1 MLALHFFRQIELF
14 PPSRYFGVGCVI
26 MWCDP
31 ICFSYLFLIFMGLKW
46 FTTSWNQKYSPQ
58 MLWEHHFRPIKMD
71 HSQLYRRETITINI
85 SERMSEDMPDRM
97 SEDMPDRIPE
107 DMPDRMSEDMPD
119 RMSDRMLED
128 LADRIPDRMS
138 EDMPDKLYFH
148 LHGSEMVYHILK
160 PETLTTNAM
169 GTSFQT
175 HQDGPFPTTQKRN
188 HHHQQRYQWYVLIP
202 MGIWFG
208 IIPTFQV
215 FWGWMCNYVMWPNM
229 FFLSFPH
236 LHGSENVYHILK
248 PEIFTT
254 NAMGTSFQTHQDG
267 PFPTIQKRNHHHQ
280 QRYQWYVLI
289 PMGIWFGFIPTFQ
302 VFWGWMCNYVMWPNM
317 FFLSFPHLHGS
328 EMVYHILKPE
338 IFTTNAMGTSFQTHQ
353 DGPFPTI
360 QKRNHHHQ
368 HIRKNV
374 RRYAR

>member
-128 LADRIPDRMS
+128 LADRIPDRM
-138 EDMPDKLYFH
+138 
-148 LHGSEMVYHILK
+148 
-160 PETLTTNAM
+160 TTRLRLMSPLVVVDWCWLWLLGMRLATFIRVPRM
-169 GTSFQT
+169 
-175 HQDGPFPTTQKRN
+175 
-188 HHHQQRYQWYVLIP
+188 QRV
-202 MGIWFG
+202 
-208 IIPTFQV
+208 
-215 FWGWMCNYVMWPNM
+215 
-229 FFLSFPH
+229 
-236 LHGSENVYHILK
+236 
-248 PEIFTT
+248 
-254 NAMGTSFQTHQDG
+254 
-267 PFPTIQKRNHHHQ
+267 
-280 QRYQWYVLI
+280 
-289 PMGIWFGFIPTFQ
+289 
-302 VFWGWMCNYVMWPNM
+302 
-317 FFLSFPHLHGS
+317 
-328 EMVYHILKPE
+328 
-338 IFTTNAMGTSFQTHQ
+338 
-353 DGPFPTI
+353 
-360 QKRNHHHQ
+360 
-368 HIRKNV
+368 
-374 RRYAR
+374 

>member
-1 MLALHFFRQIELF
+1 MLALHYF
-14 PPSRYFGVGCVI
+14 PPNRIISTFEVFWGWMCNYV
-26 MWCDP
+26 MWP
-31 ICFSYLFLIFMGLKW
+31 NMSFLSF
-46 FTTSWNQKYSPQ
+46 P
-58 MLWEHHFRPIKMD
+58 
-71 HSQLYRRETITINI
+71 
-85 SERMSEDMPDRM
+85 
-97 SEDMPDRIPE
+97 
-107 DMPDRMSEDMPD
+107 
-119 RMSDRMLED
+119 
-128 LADRIPDRMS
+128 
-138 EDMPDKLYFH
+138 H
-148 LHGSEMVYHILK
+148 LHGSEMVDHILK
-160 PETLTTNAM
+160 PEIFTTNAM

-215 FWGWMCNYVMWPNM
+215 FWGWMCNYVMWHNM

-236 LHGSENVYHILK
+236 LHGSEMVYHILKPEIFTTNAMGTSFQTHQDGPFPTTQKRNHHHQQRYQWYVLIPMGIWFGIIETFQVFWGWMCNYVMWHNMSFLSFPHLHGSEMVYHILK

-267 PFPTIQKRNHHHQ
+267 PFPTIQKRNHHLQ

-289 PMGIWFGFIPTFQ
+289 PMGIWFGIIPTFQ

-317 FFLSFPHLHGS
+317 FFLFFPHLHGS

>member
-1 MLALHFFRQIELF
+1 
-14 PPSRYFGVGCVI
+14 
-26 MWCDP
+26 
-31 ICFSYLFLIFMGLKW
+31 
-46 FTTSWNQKYSPQ
+46 
-58 MLWEHHFRPIKMD
+58 
-71 HSQLYRRETITINI
+71 
-85 SERMSEDMPDRM
+85 
-97 SEDMPDRIPE
+97 
-107 DMPDRMSEDMPD
+107 
-119 RMSDRMLED
+119 
-128 LADRIPDRMS
+128 
-138 EDMPDKLYFH
+138 MPDKLSFPH

-160 PETLTTNAM
+160 PEIFTTNAM

-208 IIPTFQV
+208 IIETFQV
-215 FWGWMCNYVMWPNM
+215 FWGWMCNYVMWHNM
-229 FFLSFPH
+229 SFLPFPH
-236 LHGSENVYHILK
+236 LHGSEMVYHILK

-289 PMGIWFGFIPTFQ
+289 PMGIWFGIIPTFQ

-317 FFLSFPHLHGS
+317 FFLFFPHLHGS